1 MPVDA
6 KTLGQQLA
14 ADMLASLR
22 TDSGKVKA
30 LAVAEAEALAH
41 ALDRIAGLMAGGQI
55 DAAEAQVLI
64 RIQMDASEAVL
75 ASLAEVGRLSAQRA
89 VGQAL
94 TGAARL
100 VDAVIGVP
108 LAAVVLQLAR
118 ARKWTGAANAPDG
131 AFPNGL

>member
-1 MPVDA
+1 MPVDTR
-6 KTLGQQLA
+6 TLGQQLA
-14 ADMLASLR
+14 AEMLASLR

-30 LAVAEAEALAH
+30 LAMAEADALAH
-41 ALDRIAGLMAGGQI
+41 ALDRIADLLAGGQI

-64 RIQMDASEAVL
+64 RIQIDASEAVL
-75 ASLAEVGRLSAQRA
+75 ASLAEVGRLAAHRA

-118 ARKWTGAANAPDG
+118 TAPRS
-131 AFPNGL
+131 

>member
-1 MPVDA
+1 MPVDTR
-6 KTLGQQLA
+6 TLGQQLA

-55 DAAEAQVLI
+55 DASEAQVLI

-89 VGQAL
+89 LGQAL

-118 ARKWTGAANAPDG
+118 AGERAGAANAPDG
-131 AFPNGL
+131 AFPNRL